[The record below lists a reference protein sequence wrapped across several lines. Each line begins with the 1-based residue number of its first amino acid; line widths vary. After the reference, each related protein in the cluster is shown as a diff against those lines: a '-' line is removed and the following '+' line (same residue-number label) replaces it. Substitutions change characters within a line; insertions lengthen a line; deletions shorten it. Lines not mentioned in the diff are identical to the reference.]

1 MGLTSLQM
9 KMELRTPPCRQ
20 AEAASDCSPTS
31 ETRTA
36 MRRRKRTRMKRPCD
50 SQNLRP
56 ATTSPPRFDQC
67 PLAADTGTAA
77 VCTRRGRGGLSSSA
91 FWVQKYREEKQHHFR
106 AWESHIWIHFCLFCV
121 LYVSIITPPPHAVG
135 TIQKRLYNKTV
146 YATSPT

>member
-77 VCTRRGRGGLSSSA
+77 VCTRRGRGGLFLRLHFEFRNTERKGNTISELENHTYGFTFVCFVFCMCQSS
-91 FWVQKYREEKQHHFR
+91 
-106 AWESHIWIHFCLFCV
+106 L
-121 LYVSIITPPPHAVG
+121 LPLTP
-135 TIQKRLYNKTV
+135 
-146 YATSPT
+146 